1 MRKLVYLAGCA
12 ALLTALTL
20 PSMAEEGLVK
30 VGGAM
35 KGPVLSDNVW
45 GKAMVNGV
53 KSKGSYST
61 GSYFSTHAF
70 QLYVSKDITEN
81 VSVHAVPDFGA
92 AGAGASP
99 SIGKKLG
106 ETLKDTGGAT
116 SFKFQE
122 LTASMNLVSL
132 GLQMKA
138 GYMSLPFTQDYG
150 KELFWHE
157 EKDGGKFTL
166 ATSWHDTGLEL
177 YKAFE
182 LGNVSVPASLYVVNG
197 NSSINRDNNNS
208 RAFMAHIEPEFGALK
223 TFASFGAGKCGN
235 AVVLATGTFNGVI
248 EDQDMKT
255 LYRVS
260 AGFGYSYKRFAVR
273 GEAAA
278 GRWNDA
284 IYSGKAYSANRD
296 DFGYYGKLFYTVVPE
311 KLTAMLHYNYYVND
325 VAASATATYLLKER
339 FDTTYLGLQ
348 YDFAPAATLM
358 VGYSNGNWRN
368 NDIPTKKDYV
378 TFQRFTTTVRVTF

>member
-12 ALLTALTL
+12 ALLAALTL
-20 PSMAEEGLVK
+20 PSKAEEGLVK

-53 KSKGSYST
+53 KSKGSYSA

-81 VSVHAVPDFGA
+81 VSVHAVPDLGS

-99 SIGKKLG
+99 SLGKKLG

-132 GLQMKA
+132 GLQLKA

-182 LGNVSVPASLYVVNG
+182 FGSVSMPTSVSVVNG
-197 NSSINRDNNNS
+197 NSSHNRDNNNS
-208 RAFMAHIEPEFGALK
+208 RAVLIHIEPEFGSLK
-223 TFASFGAGKCGN
+223 TFASFGAGKWGD
-235 AVVLATGTFNGVI
+235 AVVLATGTFNGLV
-248 EDQDMKT
+248 EDADMKT
-255 LYRVS
+255 FYRAS
-260 AGFGYSYKRFAVR
+260 AGLGYTYKRFAIR
-273 GEAAA
+273 GEAAV
-278 GRWNDA
+278 GKWNDA
-284 IYSGKAYSANRD
+284 IYAGKAYSANRD

-311 KLTAMLHYNYYVND
+311 KLTAMVHYNHYVND
-325 VAASATATYLLKER
+325 VAASATANYLLKER

-368 NDIPTKKDYV
+368 NDTPAKKDYV
-378 TFQRFTTTVRVTF
+378 KFQRFTTTVRVTF